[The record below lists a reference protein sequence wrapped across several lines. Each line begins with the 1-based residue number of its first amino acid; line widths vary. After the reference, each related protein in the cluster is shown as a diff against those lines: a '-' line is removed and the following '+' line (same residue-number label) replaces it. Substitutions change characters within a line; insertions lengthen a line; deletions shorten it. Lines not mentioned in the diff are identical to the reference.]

1 MGIKGAAVRYE
12 RPSTMK
18 QASALLAKEKGKAFV
33 LAGGTDLLVRL
44 RTGFIEPDL
53 VVDIK
58 RIAAT
63 RTIQSAAGG
72 FKIGAAVTGAELGE
86 HDKLKKAWPGVV
98 EAANLIGSKQ
108 VQGRCTMTGNLCNA
122 SPAADSVPALVAA
135 TAKAVII
142 GPKGKRTVPVEQV
155 PTAPGRTSLKKGE
168 IVESIL
174 LPKRPARSGDAYLRF
189 IPRTEMDIAVV
200 GVGVSLTL
208 DGKGVCTTARVS
220 LGAVAAR
227 ALLVDEAAKALIG
240 TKMDKAALDALAKAC
255 SAACRPIDDK
265 RGTREF
271 RIKVAGVLARRA
283 AQIARQRAE
292 GSKCPA
298 FMSRPRSTET
308 SSSMSAMPTRRS
320 LMCCA
325 TASA

>member
-1 MGIKGAAVRYE
+1 
-12 RPSTMK
+12 MK
-18 QASALLAKEKGKAFV
+18 QASTLLAKEKGRAFV

-53 VVDIK
+53 IVDIK

-63 RTIQSAAGG
+63 REIQSTAGG

-86 HDKLKKAWPGVV
+86 HAKLKKAWPGVV

-122 SPAADSVPALVAA
+122 SPAADSVPALMAA
-135 TAKAVII
+135 GAKAVIV
-142 GPKGKRTVPVEQV
+142 GPKGKRTIPVEQV
-155 PTAPGRTSLKKGE
+155 PVAPGRTSLKKGE

-200 GVGVSLTL
+200 GVGVSVTL
-208 DGKGVCTTARVS
+208 DAKGVCTAARVS
-220 LGAVAAR
+220 LGAVAPTV
-227 ALLVDEAAKALIG
+227 LLVPEAAKALIG

-283 AQIARQRAE
+283 AQIARKRA
-292 GSKCPA
+292 GGK
-298 FMSRPRSTET
+298 
-308 SSSMSAMPTRRS
+308 
-320 LMCCA
+320 
-325 TASA
+325 